1 MKKTMI
7 FMTALMAGV
16 TLAGTTVPAQAATT
30 DSRAGM
36 QVIVADG
43 QTLSDCLKQWKAQ
56 QSGGCTIITF
66 PCVPGVGQMPED
78 WPESK
83 PEDQPESKP
92 EEQPESKPEEQ
103 PENQPENK
111 PEDQPENKPEDQPDS
126 DNSEETSYHAYILRV
141 VELVNEERAKAGL
154 APLTLQKNITQAAQV
169 RAEECER
176 SFSHTRP
183 DGKNFSSALTEAG
196 VSYRGSGEN
205 IAWGQRTPEQVM
217 EGWMNSAGH
226 RANILNEKYTSI
238 GVGYYQNASG
248 VNYWSQLFTF

>member
-7 FMTALMAGV
+7 FMMALMAGV
-16 TLAGTTVPAQAATT
+16 TLAGTTVPTQAATT

-43 QTLSDCLKQWKAQ
+43 QKLSECLKQWKAQ
-56 QSGGCTIITF
+56 QSGGCTIITI

-78 WPESK
+78 QPENK
-83 PEDQPESKP
+83 PEDQPES
-92 EEQPESKPEEQ
+92 
-103 PENQPENK
+103 K
-111 PEDQPENKPEDQPDS
+111 PEDQPENKPEDQPESKPEDQPDS
-126 DNSEETSYHAYILRV
+126 DTSEETSYHAYILRV

-183 DGKNFSSALTEAG
+183 DGRDFSSALTEAG

-238 GVGYYQNASG
+238 GVGYYQNTSG

>member
-92 EEQPESKPEEQ
+92 EDQPESKPE
-103 PENQPENK
+103 
-111 PEDQPENKPEDQPDS
+111 DQPESKPDS

>member
-16 TLAGTTVPAQAATT
+16 TLAGTTVPTQAATT

-56 QSGGCTIITF
+56 QSGGCTIITI

-78 WPESK
+78 
-83 PEDQPESKP
+83 
-92 EEQPESKPEEQ
+92 
-103 PENQPENK
+103 QPENK

-126 DNSEETSYHAYILRV
+126 DTSEETSYHAYILRV

-183 DGKNFSSALTEAG
+183 DGRNFSSALTEAG
-196 VSYRGSGEN
+196 VPYRGSGEN